1 MKTLIHK
8 GDFRRLKADECIALA
23 DFWLDEAVRT
33 FTNEATRTICI
44 NEAQHWLDLAED
56 IRLVD
61 ANQTRREAAAL
72 ATIDEHTGIFEGLD
86 PQKTRRVDANR
97 ARGAAEEHRE
107 DLARVKEL
115 AEAEA
120 TKQSAALAGALSAEL
135 LPQTKTPGDRSNL
148 GKSPASNRSQF

>member
-33 FTNEATRTICI
+33 FTNEATRAICI

-56 IRLVD
+56 IRLVN

-72 ATIDEHTGIFEGLD
+72 ATIDEHTKIFEGLD

-135 LPQTKTPGDRSNL
+135 LPASTVVD
-148 GKSPASNRSQF
+148 PANKNSW

>member
-8 GDFRRLKADECIALA
+8 GDFRRLKHDECIALA

-33 FTNEATRTICI
+33 FTNEATRAICI

-61 ANQTRREAAAL
+61 ANQTRR
-72 ATIDEHTGIFEGLD
+72 
-86 PQKTRRVDANR
+86 
-97 ARGAAEEHRE
+97 AAEEHRE

>member
-8 GDFRRLKADECIALA
+8 GDFRRLKHDECIALA

-33 FTNEATRTICI
+33 FTNEATRAICI

-61 ANQTRREAAAL
+61 ANQTRR
-72 ATIDEHTGIFEGLD
+72 
-86 PQKTRRVDANR
+86 
-97 ARGAAEEHRE
+97 AAEEHRE

-135 LPQTKTPGDRSNL
+135 Q
-148 GKSPASNRSQF
+148 PAWTVVDPANKNSW

>member
-1 MKTLIHK
+1 MQNLIHK

-33 FTNEATRTICI
+33 FTNEATRAICI

-56 IRLVD
+56 IRLGD
-61 ANQTRREAAAL
+61 ANQTRREA
-72 ATIDEHTGIFEGLD
+72 
-86 PQKTRRVDANR
+86 
-97 ARGAAEEHRE
+97 
-107 DLARVKEL
+107 
-115 AEAEA
+115 
-120 TKQSAALAGALSAEL
+120 AALAGALSAEL

>member
-8 GDFRRLKADECIALA
+8 GDFRPLKADECIALA

-61 ANQTRREAAAL
+61 ANQTRR
-72 ATIDEHTGIFEGLD
+72 
-86 PQKTRRVDANR
+86 
-97 ARGAAEEHRE
+97 AAEEHRE

-135 LPQTKTPGDRSNL
+135 LPAPTVVD
-148 GKSPASNRSQF
+148 PANKNSW